1 MDVGWTVVLPTFGR
15 AVAVPTCSD
24 DEAFRRQLGRFLDQ
38 EAGYLEVSKVGS
50 AYPMLALSTSGSL
63 AVVHRFDDAETC
75 LLLKGGGRVRPED
88 SGEFLIQDE
97 WATFTGEF
105 ISPAE
110 RASSVLRAFVQ
121 AQDIDEL
128 GEWVRL

>member
-1 MDVGWTVVLPTFGR
+1 MDVEWTVVLPTSGR
-15 AVAVPTCSD
+15 ADAVPTRSD
-24 DEAFRRQLGRFLDQ
+24 VETFRQQLDRLLDQ

-50 AYPMLALSTSGSL
+50 AYPLLALSTSGDL

-75 LLLKGGGRVRPED
+75 LLLQGGGRMRSED
-88 SGEFLIQDE
+88 SHEFLIQAE
-97 WATFTGEF
+97 LATFTGEF

-110 RASSVLRAFVQ
+110 RVASVLRAFVQ